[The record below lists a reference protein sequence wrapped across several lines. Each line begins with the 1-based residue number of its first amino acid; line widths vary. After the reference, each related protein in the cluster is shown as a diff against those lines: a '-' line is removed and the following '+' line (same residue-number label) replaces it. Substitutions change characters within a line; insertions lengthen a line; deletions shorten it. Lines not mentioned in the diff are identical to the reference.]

1 MKLCFAEAIFL
12 KKTVYICIE
21 LKNRELNTAI
31 MLAAR
36 AALNG
41 YRVYFGSHAAIFTL
55 LKTFSVKNG
64 ILIEKSTQPEDL
76 FKFYSEKIEHIVVI
90 DIELTPI
97 INEKY
102 AEVMLRN
109 RLYPG
114 SSPYISKFVCLSPQI
129 ERAARGVFRSDQLI
143 SVSWLKSELWE
154 RYIPL
159 IYKLEAERIKLEF
172 SNYLLFVSGFRYLE
186 HPIKR
191 EGFPSAGVIVR
202 NEKNSLEY
210 KIRNHLNYIS
220 ALSVLSKWD
229 KDTEIPTI
237 LVRPHPS
244 EDIRIW
250 KQAISQFTKIKL
262 ATGDDIA
269 PWILSSSGVIH
280 AGSTATL
287 EATLAF
293 KELFYLRDCSIIE
306 RHELSDKLSQFV
318 VNDLT
323 PPIPSKLKS
332 IRNGNFDQKLVNSIG
347 TKNYSPTDS
356 LIRSFSKLGVTAVK
370 RCNKFKYS
378 SQLIR
383 YRTIRRV
390 LGLIRDEFSWILKTT
405 NLPPQSSNI
414 PNTIRKSDIK
424 RFLDTEESFNSIKAR
439 HIGIN
444 LWEFDAFR

>member
-1 MKLCFAEAIFL
+1 M
-12 KKTVYICIE
+12 KKTIYICIE

-41 YRVYFGSHAAIFTL
+41 YRVYLGSHASIFTL
-55 LKTFSVKNG
+55 LKTLSVKNG
-64 ILIEKSTQPEDL
+64 ILIEKSTQPKDL
-76 FKFYSEKIEHIVVI
+76 FRFYSEKIEHIIVI
-90 DIELTPI
+90 DIELTPS

-114 SSPYISKFVCLSPQI
+114 SLPYISKFVCLSPQI
-129 ERAARGVFRSDQLI
+129 ERAAKGVFRPDQLI
-143 SVSWLKSELWE
+143 SMSWLKSELWE

-159 IYKLEAERIKLEF
+159 IYKLEVERIKLKF

-186 HPIKR
+186 DPIKR
-191 EGFPSAGVIVR
+191 ESFPSAGVIVR

-220 ALSVLSKWD
+220 ALSALSRWD
-229 KDTEIPTI
+229 KDPEIPTI

-244 EDIRIW
+244 EDTRIW
-250 KQAISQFTKIKL
+250 KKAVSKFTKIEL

-269 PWILSSSGVIH
+269 PWILASKGVIH

-287 EATLAF
+287 EATLAS
-293 KELFYLRDCSIIE
+293 KDLFYLRDCSIIE

-323 PPIPSKLKS
+323 PPIPSKLK
-332 IRNGNFDQKLVNSIG
+332 RNINRNFDQELVNSIG
-347 TKNYSPTDS
+347 TKNNSPTDS
-356 LIRSFSKLGVTAVK
+356 LIRSFSKLEVTAVK
-370 RCNKFKYS
+370 RCNKFKYN
-378 SQLIR
+378 SQMIR
-383 YRTIRRV
+383 YRSIRRA
-390 LGLIRDEFSWILKTT
+390 LGLIRDEFTWMLKIT

-414 PNTIRKSDIK
+414 PNTIRKRDIK
-424 RFLDTEESFNSIKAR
+424 RLIDTKESFNNINVR

-444 LWEFDAFR
+444 LWEFDTFR